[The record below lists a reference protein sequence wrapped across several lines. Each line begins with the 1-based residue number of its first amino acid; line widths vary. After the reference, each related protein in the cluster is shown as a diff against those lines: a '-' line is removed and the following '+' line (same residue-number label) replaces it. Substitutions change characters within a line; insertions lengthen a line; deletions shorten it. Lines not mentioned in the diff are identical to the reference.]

1 MNTVEFS
8 KILANEAF
16 SEIVEVTREG
26 NVSVDLHT
34 HPFEAKA
41 LITAGDLW
49 ITVDNVESAYRVGD
63 VFHLNALV
71 PHSERYGPVGVSYLV
86 GRKQVAK

>member
-1 MNTVEFS
+1 MNTVEFR
-8 KILANEAF
+8 KILASESF

-26 NVSVDLHT
+26 NVTIDLHT

-41 LITAGDLW
+41 LITSGDLW
-49 ITVDNVESAYRVGD
+49 ITVDDVESAYRVGD
-63 VFHLNALV
+63 IFHLNALV

-86 GRKQVAK
+86 GRKQALK